1 MNPRPPHGGIVHSYQ
16 RYDPKRF
23 PSPTQPPPDVASA
36 AMEHML
42 MHGSMRRLTDEEL
55 ANAIELDPSQ
65 IAGLGPSLDSLIAML
80 EERKRRI
87 LETYDPA
94 PALREA
100 AATFNDAAT
109 QAHAPNSKLRA
120 QLDRAVREHSIPD
133 LERLWYRAEREPGPF
148 AAELMRLID
157 ALGTHYEIEELTA
170 RYHFTGRSPL
180 DAASAIVI
188 KEELEA
194 IDRLLEQLREAL
206 KNAKVAIIDLDQL
219 RRFVDDA
226 DVQQLR
232 DLGEQISKHLRDLA
246 QQQGLEPDG
255 KGYRLTPKALRLFQS
270 KLLSE
275 LFNDL
280 LAARSGRHTGP
291 IIGEGAVEL
300 PRTRPYEFG
309 DSAANLDIPS
319 TILNAAARADAQ
331 SPLRVRASDIQVHHT
346 RNNPKAATGLI
357 LDMSGSMR
365 HGGQYIACKKMAL
378 ALDGLIRTEYP
389 GDFLGVVEM
398 ATFAKVRSPGQL
410 PELMPRPVTTHA
422 PWVRLRVDMSDP
434 DITESMVH
442 PHFTNIQHALQLS
455 RTMLAAQDTPN
466 RQIFLITDGLPT
478 AHYEGKHLYLLYP
491 PDPLTEDATMREAM
505 ACARDAITIN
515 IFLLPSWNQSS
526 EDIAF
531 ARRLAET
538 TRGRVF
544 FTAGHDLDRFV
555 LWDYINQRRRI
566 IA

>member
-1 MNPRPPHGGIVHSYQ
+1 MNPRPPQGGIVHSYQ

-100 AATFNDAAT
+100 TATFNDAAT
-109 QAHAPNSKLRA
+109 EAHPPNSKLRA

-180 DAASAIVI
+180 DAASAIII

-194 IDRLLEQLREAL
+194 IDRLLDQLRQAL
-206 KNAKVAIIDLDQL
+206 KKAKVAIIDLDQL

-232 DLGEQISKHLRDLA
+232 DLGEQIAKHLRDLA

-280 LAARSGRHTGP
+280 LAARSGRHSGP

-410 PELMPRPVTTHA
+410 PELMPKPVTTHA

-505 ACARDAITIN
+505 ACARDGITIN